1 LGIGDGLGSGAKVF
15 TSMSNNSQDFL
26 IIGGGIIG
34 LSIAL
39 ELRCRGAEVT
49 IISSSFPQAATHAA
63 AGMLAPQAERLPP
76 GAMQELCFLSRSLYA
91 DWTAKIEQITG
102 MPTGYWE
109 CGILAPLYQAP
120 ATISIALEKSLG
132 EHWLDYQ
139 AIHQHQ
145 PGLNPAVIGGA
156 WYPEDGQVDNRQ
168 LAKALRSAVLSL
180 GVTLLEGEQVQELQI
195 HQQKLIGVIT
205 TNHRLVSDRYILA
218 TGAWSQ
224 KLLPIPI
231 YPKKG
236 QMLAVQD
243 PNLPDSSD
251 SLDCLDSLDYLG
263 RLKQVL
269 YGEETYIVP
278 RRDGRIIIGA
288 TSEDVGFRESNTPEG
303 ILQLLQAALKLYPAL
318 ADFPLVEQW
327 WGFRPATADELPILG
342 ASPYPNL
349 TLAVGHYRNGI
360 LLAPATGLAIA
371 DFLLE
376 NRVPSYFDAFSWQ
389 RFTETP

>member
-1 LGIGDGLGSGAKVF
+1 
-15 TSMSNNSQDFL
+15 MSSNSQDFL

-39 ELRCRGAEVT
+39 ELRCRGAGVT
-49 IISSSFPQAATHAA
+49 IVSSSFPQAAAHAA
-63 AGMLAPQAERLPP
+63 AGMLAPHAERLPP
-76 GAMQELCFLSRSLYA
+76 GAMQQLCFHSRSLYA
-91 DWTAKIEQITG
+91 DWTAKIETITG

-109 CGILAPLYQAP
+109 CGILAPVYQAP
-120 ATISIALEKSLG
+120 TSPALALETALG
-132 EHWLDYQ
+132 EPWLDYQ
-139 AIHQHQ
+139 AIHHHQ
-145 PGLNPAVIGGA
+145 PGLNPEVLGGA
-156 WYPEDGQVDNRQ
+156 WYPGDGQVDNRQ
-168 LAKALRSAVLSL
+168 LAQALRSAALSL

-195 HQQKLIGVIT
+195 HDQKLTGVIT
-205 TNHRLVSDRYILA
+205 TNHKLVSDRYILA

-236 QMLAVQD
+236 QMLAVQV
-243 PNLPDSSD
+243 PNRVD
-251 SLDCLDSLDYLG
+251 SLDCLDSLDSSDHLG
-263 RLKQVL
+263 GLKQVL

-288 TSEDVGFRESNTPEG
+288 TSEDVGFRGSNTPQG
-303 ILQLLQAALKLYPAL
+303 ILQLLQAAIRLYPAL

-327 WGFRPATADELPILG
+327 WGFRPTTADELPILG

-371 DFLLE
+371 NFLLE
-376 NRVPSYFDAFSWQ
+376 DRVPAYFDAFSWQ
-389 RFTETP
+389 RFAEAV